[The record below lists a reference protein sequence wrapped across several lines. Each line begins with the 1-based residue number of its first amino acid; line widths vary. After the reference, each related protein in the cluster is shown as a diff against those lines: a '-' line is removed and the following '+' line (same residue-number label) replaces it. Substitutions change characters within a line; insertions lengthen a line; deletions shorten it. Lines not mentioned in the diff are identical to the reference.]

1 MFNLHGNDCK
11 VKFHNNQYTVEFNKP
26 CALNSLLF
34 LFPVPPPP
42 PLWFTVLNIIS
53 FVNKYGSYQIK
64 QMEDPV
70 LFGCCFN
77 IFFFYVKKLSE
88 GDVYCFS
95 R

>member
-1 MFNLHGNDCK
+1 MMFNLHGNDCK

-53 FVNKYGSYQIK
+53 FVNKYGSYQINK
-64 QMEDPV
+64 TN
-70 LFGCCFN
+70 GRSCF
-77 IFFFYVKKLSE
+77 IWLLLQHFFF
-88 GDVYCFS
+88 FM
-95 R
+95 